1 MGNKKYLLIILS
13 LFFINFL
20 NLNATVLLKDN
31 SRQLFPQK
39 AIVELNFTY
48 KYINNGNFIEVYD
61 EDGKLIYIDKSYILE
76 PEVKASTMKVKII
89 KRESDGKKIPIVEKY
104 YPSGK
109 LYSITMYELKDKDED
124 IEKND
129 IRKFYTSNK
138 LGQDIYSSIITETYY
153 ESGKLK
159 SRMTDTGD
167 KGKLEGYYENGNLIT
182 EANLVNEKMGEL
194 TKTYPEG
201 IVKAYYPNGTLKS
214 KIEFKKGLANGTYE
228 TYYEN
233 GNIFEKTTM
242 KNGKPDGK
250 YEVYGTDGKLEES
263 IFYKNGEV
271 VK

>member
-1 MGNKKYLLIILS
+1 
-13 LFFINFL
+13 
-20 NLNATVLLKDN
+20 
-31 SRQLFPQK
+31 
-39 AIVELNFTY
+39 
-48 KYINNGNFIEVYD
+48 
-61 EDGKLIYIDKSYILE
+61 
-76 PEVKASTMKVKII
+76 MKVKII
-89 KRESDGKKIPIVEKY
+89 LKNGKKIPVTEQY
-104 YPSGK
+104 FPSGK
-109 LYSITMYELKDKDED
+109 IRAITEYNLKVKDED

-138 LGQDIYSSIITETYY
+138 LGQNIYSSIITETYY

-242 KNGKPDGK
+242 KNGKPDRK
-250 YEVYGTDGKLEES
+250 YEVYGPDGKLEEN